1 MSRFVSLL
9 IVTLVCTASLFA
21 SPNNRGYSGAP
32 GSLGRCAS
40 SCHGLNN
47 GTVQITGFPTEYV
60 PDSTYL
66 VTIAA
71 LTGSPIKN
79 FNGSVRAGTG
89 STNAGLL
96 AAGQS
101 TVTYNVAQETN
112 GIRLSA
118 IDQTSAT
125 FNWRAPAA
133 GTGTVRL
140 YVAAHQGN
148 RNQGP
153 NTNLTIVANE
163 IVALQPPGQP
173 SNPIPA
179 NGATD
184 VPTQMLLRWNAA
196 AGATSYE
203 VYLGNE
209 ESISSIGNSI
219 TLWLNSPDLIPGE
232 TYLWRVDAINGA
244 GVTTGELWSF
254 ITEGGSDTRDLNLPL
269 EFSVGQAYPNPFNKN
284 VRISL
289 GIPAETVISALVY
302 DRTGRLVTTLVDHKS
317 IVGNAQLEWNAAGQS
332 AGVYFLR
339 ITGKGFSQT
348 QKLVYLP

>member
-1 MSRFVSLL
+1 MSRFVSLQ
-9 IVTLVCTASLFA
+9 IVMLVCTASLFA

-32 GSLGRCAS
+32 GSLGRCAA

-47 GTVQITGFPTEYV
+47 GTVQVTGFPTEYV

-89 STNAGLL
+89 STNAGVLS
-96 AAGQS
+96 AGQG
-101 TVTYNVAQETN
+101 TATYNVAQETN

-118 IDQTSAT
+118 LDQANAT
-125 FNWRAPAA
+125 FNWRAPMA

-148 RNQGP
+148 RDQGP
-153 NTNLTIVANE
+153 NTSLTFVANE
-163 IVALQPPGQP
+163 VVAPVPPDQT

-184 VPTQMLLRWNAA
+184 VPTQMLLRWTAA

-219 TLWLNSPDLIPGE
+219 TAWINSPDLIPGE
-232 TYLWRVDAINGA
+232 VYLWRVDAINDA
-244 GVTTGELWSF
+244 GVTHGDLWSF
-254 ITEGGSDTRDLNLPL
+254 ITEGGADVRDATLPND
-269 EFSVGQAYPNPFNKN
+269 FAVSRAYPNPFNSI
-284 VRISL
+284 VRINLS
-289 GIPAETVISALVY
+289 IPAETIISALVY
-302 DRTGRLVTTLVDHKS
+302 DRTGRLVTALVNRQS
-317 IVGNAQLEWNAAGQS
+317 IVSNAHLEWNAAGQA

-339 ITGKGFSQT
+339 VTGNGFSQT